1 MTIKWLAAALLL
13 LIGTIA
19 QAYVLNGKV
28 DRVSDGDTF
37 LLITAEGVPHKVRM
51 LYIDS
56 PERGRPFYK
65 RAKQMLAGIIEKK
78 TVKADCTWLD
88 SFNRH
93 LCVVFLGEESIN
105 RTMIAR
111 GGAWLHPKYYDAAK
125 DPAKL
130 VPVQEQ
136 AQREKVGLWGITE
149 YKDEEP
155 WNR

>member
-1 MTIKWLAAALLL
+1 MVMKWVAALLL
-13 LIGTIA
+13 LAGCAA

-37 LLITAEGVPHKVRM
+37 LMITAEGVPQKVRM

-65 RAKQMLAGIIEKK
+65 RSKQMLTELIEKK

-93 LCVVFLGEESIN
+93 LCVVFFGEENIN

-125 DPAKL
+125 DPAQL
-130 VPVQEQ
+130 VSVQEQ
-136 AQREKVGLWGITE
+136 ARQGKVGLWGISE
-149 YKDEEP
+149 YKDKEP
-155 WNR
+155 WLVR

>member
-1 MTIKWLAAALLL
+1 MVMKWVAALLL
-13 LIGTIA
+13 LAGCAA
-19 QAYVLNGKV
+19 QAYVLSGKV

-37 LLITAEGVPHKVRM
+37 LMITSEGVPHKVRM

-65 RAKQMLAGIIEKK
+65 RAKRMLVKLIEKK

-130 VPVQEQ
+130 LSVQEQ

-149 YKDEEP
+149 YKDGEP
-155 WNR
+155 WSR

>member
-1 MTIKWLAAALLL
+1 MVMKWVAALLL
-13 LIGTIA
+13 LASCTA

-37 LLITAEGVPHKVRM
+37 LLITDEGVPHKVRM

-65 RAKQMLAGIIEKK
+65 RAKQMLTELIEKK
-78 TVKADCTWLD
+78 SVKADCTWLD

-93 LCVVFLGEESIN
+93 LCVVSLGEESVN
-105 RTMIAR
+105 RMMIAR

-125 DPAKL
+125 DPAQL
-130 VPVQEQ
+130 VSVQEQ
-136 AQREKVGLWGITE
+136 ARQGKVGLWGISE
-149 YKDEEP
+149 YKDKEP
-155 WNR
+155 WLVR